1 MRWGVLPGLLLLL
14 ASALSGC
21 AATGR
26 AAGPYPGL
34 AEYAGREVRQVEF
47 AGNLQIPGDSLE
59 LITVTRPTRCG
70 LPFLPLGLCPLGRDR
85 YFLDLQELARDV
97 ARIQLYYRDHGFF
110 GTRIIPS
117 VDPLQPGRVAVRFA
131 VIPGDRVTLT
141 ELLVEGTEEIVPP
154 EELLRTLPLREGEPF
169 RRAAFLSSADTVRA
183 ALLQR
188 GYAYA
193 EVQRNY
199 AIDTIADV
207 AEVQF
212 VAIPGPLVRVD
223 SIDFVGTDRLS
234 ERTARRA
241 LTFREEDILRVAELN
256 RSQRNLYALGL
267 VNFASVEIGAGP
279 VDLAAD
285 TARAGVLVRIVEAPQ
300 YLVDASAGYGTV
312 DCFRTEARWTNRN
325 FIGGARRLE
334 VSGLLSKIGVG
345 APLDAG
351 LENSLCPAL
360 ENDRFSD
367 EVNYRIAADL
377 QQPQLFGTRSQLGAN
392 IRAERLSEL
401 NAFLRQAWGG
411 QIALSRNLGW
421 NAFLTTTVDV
431 EHGFT
436 RADPAVFCIG
446 FDVCTP
452 EDWAPL
458 EQSRWSNALSQ
469 AVVYDRTQTEGIV
482 TRGYQLRGGAAWSS
496 GWLGSDDRY
505 LRLIGDAVGYHWL
518 RPGWVLAARL
528 QGGIIPERSLD
539 PVTNF
544 IPPERR
550 FYAGG
555 PNSVR
560 GFARNALGSVVY
572 VADLNGW
579 DRDEQGNVV
588 LLEAPR
594 SSPTGGTQL
603 AVGSLELRMPSP
615 VLPQFTR
622 IGAFVDAGQVWS
634 PGTDLATAPLRVTP
648 GMGLRFIT
656 PVGPIRIDAAYN
668 AYGRQL
674 GPLFLPD
681 FTLEERNGQLVRV
694 PTGQLIRA
702 PGLGT
707 YQPPVTLRDRFQFH
721 FAVGQA
727 F

>member
-1 MRWGVLPGLLLLL
+1 MRWVACPSLLLLL
-14 ASALSGC
+14 MSVLSGC

-26 AAGPYPGL
+26 AAGPFPGL

-47 AGNLQIPGDSLE
+47 AGNLQIPRDSLE
-59 LITVTRPTRCG
+59 LITITRPTRCR
-70 LPFLPLGLCPLGRDR
+70 LPFLPLGLCPVGRDR
-85 YFLDLQELARDV
+85 YFLDLSELARDV
-97 ARIQLYYRDHGFF
+97 ARIQLYYRDHGYF

-117 VDPLQPGRVAVRFA
+117 VDPLQPGRVGVRFA

-141 ELLVEGTEEIVPP
+141 ELLVEGTEEIVPA

-169 RRAAFLSSADTVRA
+169 RRGAFLSSADTVRA

-193 EVQRNY
+193 EVLRNY

-223 SIDFVGTDRLS
+223 SIGFVGTDRLS
-234 ERTARRA
+234 QRTARRA

-267 VNFASVEIGAGP
+267 VNFASVEIGEGP

-285 TARAGVLVRIVEAPQ
+285 TARAGVLVRVVEAPQ

-312 DCFRTEARWTNRN
+312 DCFRTEARWVNRN

-334 VSGLLSKIGVG
+334 VSGLVSKIGVG
-345 APLDAG
+345 QPLAAG
-351 LENSLCPAL
+351 LENNLCYAL
-360 ENDRFSD
+360 RDDRFSD
-367 EVNYRIAADL
+367 RVNYRIAADL
-377 QQPQLFGTRSQLGAN
+377 QQPQLFGTRNQLGAN

-401 NAFLRQAWGG
+401 NAFLREARGG
-411 QIALSRNLGW
+411 QLALSRTLGL
-421 NAFLTTTVDV
+421 NTFLTTTVDI
-431 EHGFT
+431 ERGFT

-446 FDVCTP
+446 FDVCAP

-469 AVVYDRTQTEGIV
+469 AVVYDRTQTEGNV
-482 TRGYQLRGGAAWSS
+482 TRGFQLRGGAAWAS
-496 GWLGSDDRY
+496 GLLGSDDQY
-505 LRLIGDAVGYHWL
+505 LRLIGDAVSYRPL

-528 QGGIIPERSLD
+528 QGGIIPERSID
-539 PVTNF
+539 PATNF

-550 FYAGG
+550 FYGGG

-560 GFARNALGSVVY
+560 GFGRNALGPVVY
-572 VADLNGW
+572 VADSVRVNPQGEEEFLN
-579 DRDEQGNVV
+579 V
-588 LLEAPR
+588 R
-594 SSPTGGTQL
+594 SSATGGTQL
-603 AVGSLELRMPSP
+603 AVGSLELRTPSP
-615 VLPQFTR
+615 ILSEFMR
-622 IGAFVDAGQVWS
+622 LGIFVDAGQVWA
-634 PGTDLATAPLRVTP
+634 PGTDLTTAPLRFTP
-648 GMGLRFIT
+648 GAGVRFIT

-668 AYGRQL
+668 PYGRQA
-674 GPLFLPD
+674 GPLFLVD
-681 FTLEERNGQLVRV
+681 RV
-694 PTGQLIRA
+694 PRPEDGALEAVLRRV
-702 PGLGT
+702 PGI
-707 YQPPVTLRDRFQFH
+707 YEPPGRLWDRFQFH